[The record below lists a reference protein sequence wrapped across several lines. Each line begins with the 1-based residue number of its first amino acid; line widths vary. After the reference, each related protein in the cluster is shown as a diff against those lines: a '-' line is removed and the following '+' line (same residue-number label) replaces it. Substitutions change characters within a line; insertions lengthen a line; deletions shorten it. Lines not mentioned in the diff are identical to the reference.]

1 MPVEAAVVQEVRPSS
16 ALPKMWTT
24 GMWFSHKEGK

>member
-24 GMWFSHKEGK
+24 GMWFSHKEEK